1 MERPKIIALIIA
13 ALYLAGFLY
22 FLATD
27 IIGQDISQEQKID
40 AAKTI
45 LAVLGWLAVCLA
57 FIFRGDEIG
66 QLKDYFV
73 GLRYID
79 KASPGPALVII
90 GWILLL
96 TPGIF
101 FLGTLIRKFSYS

>member
-1 MERPKIIALIIA
+1 MERSKIIALTIA
-13 ALYLAGFLY
+13 ALYLVFFIY

-27 IIGQDISQEQKID
+27 VIGQDMSQEEKID
-40 AAKTI
+40 TAETT

-66 QLKDYFV
+66 QWKDYFV

-79 KASPGPALVII
+79 KASPGIFLVII

-101 FLGTLIRKFSYS
+101 FLVTLIRKYL

>member
-1 MERPKIIALIIA
+1 MERSKIIALIIA
-13 ALYLAGFLY
+13 GLYLAGFIY

-27 IIGQDISQEQKID
+27 VIDHDISREEKID
-40 AAKTI
+40 AAETT

-79 KASPGPALVII
+79 TASPGIAIVII
-90 GWILLL
+90 GWIFLL

-101 FLGTLIRKFSYS
+101 FLVTLIRKFS